1 MDFLIGLLLSIV
13 IILIL
18 LNFTSISMSDSD
30 SSNQQC
36 ANNSLFTALGLG
48 SGIGITNIGAN
59 GGNSSN
65 GGTYQIPQPIL
76 ASAPSAL
83 NNKVNLE
90 QQTYDY
96 HKYFFVN

>member
-1 MDFLIGLLLSIV
+1 MDFVIGLLLSIV
-13 IILIL
+13 LILIL
-18 LNFTSISMSDSD
+18 LNFTSISMSDSN

-48 SGIGITNIGAN
+48 GIGSSS
-59 GGNSSN
+59 GGGGGGG
-65 GGTYQIPQPIL
+65 GGTYQIPQPVL

-96 HKYFFVN
+96 HNYFFVN

>member
-1 MDFLIGLLLSIV
+1 MDFLIGLLLTIV
-13 IILIL
+13 LILIL

-48 SGIGITNIGAN
+48 SGIGLTNIG
-59 GGNSSN
+59 GI

-90 QQTYDY
+90 QQSYDY

>member
-18 LNFTSISMSDSD
+18 LNFTSISISDSD

-36 ANNSLFTALGLG
+36 ANNSLFTAFGLG
-48 SGIGITNIGAN
+48 GIG
-59 GGNSSN
+59 GGSGGGSGGGN
-65 GGTYQIPQPIL
+65 GGTYQIPQPVL

>member
-1 MDFLIGLLLSIV
+1 MDFLIGILLMICV
-13 IILIL
+13 ILIL
-18 LNFTSISMSDSD
+18 INFTSVSMSDSN
-30 SSNQQC
+30 SPNQQRC
-36 ANNSLFTALGLG
+36 TNNSLFSSLGFGGGSSSLDSGLG
-48 SGIGITNIGAN
+48 NVSV
-59 GGNSSN
+59 NS
-65 GGTYQIPQPIL
+65 YQIPQPIL